1 MNSRTTHR
9 IAALAAS
16 ALAFASASAEI
27 YTWVDE
33 DGVVHYADQPQ
44 HREAKPTDIES
55 ARTDDAD
62 VQRRLAA
69 AVELNE
75 SQRQRFNASRNAP
88 DPDDLVEQ
96 AKRTVELRQESCEA
110 ARRKLAQFT
119 QARRLYTLDEE
130 GAKVYLD
137 EDQTLAARAEVQDA
151 VNEFC
156 D

>member
-9 IAALAAS
+9 IAALAVS
-16 ALAFASASAEI
+16 ALAFATASAEI
-27 YTWVDE
+27 YPWVDE

-44 HREAKPTDIES
+44 HSAAKRTDIET
-55 ARTDDAD
+55 ARTNEAD

-75 SQRQRFNASRNAP
+75 SQRQKFNEARNAP

-110 ARRKLAQFT
+110 ARRKLEQFA
-119 QARRLYTLDEE
+119 QARRLYTLDDE

-137 EDQTLAARAEVQDA
+137 EDQTLAARAEVQA
-151 VNEFC
+151 KVTEFC